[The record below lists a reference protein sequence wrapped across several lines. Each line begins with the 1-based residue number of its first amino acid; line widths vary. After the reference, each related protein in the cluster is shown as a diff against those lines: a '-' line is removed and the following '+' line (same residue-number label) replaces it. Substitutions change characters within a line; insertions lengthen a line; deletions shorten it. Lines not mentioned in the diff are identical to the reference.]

1 MNDAIHHFHN
11 LYLRKATVTNSA
23 SRRREIRIFFSQD
36 FHIYAEDAGEA
47 KSVYYWI
54 ACGRDLPEVKE
65 LDSTLRRVG
74 VEQMLIEIEN
84 YWSAWVNNG
93 QFKLSLLPRD
103 IIRMFKTSLLLM
115 RTHVDHE
122 GAILASCDSDVLL
135 FNRDTYGYLWPR
147 DGAIAAMAFDLAG
160 FERSVANI
168 LRLLQQ
174 GHRPGGLF

>member
-1 MNDAIHHFHN
+1 
-11 LYLRKATVTNSA
+11 
-23 SRRREIRIFFSQD
+23 
-36 FHIYAEDAGEA
+36 
-47 KSVYYWI
+47 
-54 ACGRDLPEVKE
+54 
-65 LDSTLRRVG
+65 
-74 VEQMLIEIEN
+74 
-84 YWSAWVNNG
+84 
-93 QFKLSLLPRD
+93 
-103 IIRMFKTSLLLM
+103 MFKTSLLLM